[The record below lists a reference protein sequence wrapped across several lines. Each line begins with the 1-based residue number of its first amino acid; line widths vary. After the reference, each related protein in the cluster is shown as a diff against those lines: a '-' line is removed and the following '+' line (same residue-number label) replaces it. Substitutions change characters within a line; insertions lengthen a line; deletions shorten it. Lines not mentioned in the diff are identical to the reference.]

1 MILNL
6 KLSLPLCEPLFP
18 QNAFPFRLNLREV
31 ELIHHPRDGQSELD
45 VRDRLSDT
53 AAGADGEWGVG
64 VSGGFDCLLG
74 GGFGEPTL
82 GDE

>member
-18 QNAFPFRLNLREV
+18 QNTLSFRLDLREV
-31 ELIHHPRDGQSELD
+31 ELIHHPRDGQSKLD
-45 VRDRLSDT
+45 VRNRLSDA
-53 AAGADGEWGVG
+53 AAGADGERGVG
-64 VSGGFDCLLG
+64 ISGGFDCLFG
-74 GGFGEPTL
+74 GEFREPTL